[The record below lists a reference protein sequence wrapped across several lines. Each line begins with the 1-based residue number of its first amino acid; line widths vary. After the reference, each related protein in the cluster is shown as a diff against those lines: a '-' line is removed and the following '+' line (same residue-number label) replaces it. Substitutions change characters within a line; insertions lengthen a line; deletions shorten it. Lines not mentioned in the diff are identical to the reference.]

1 MAKRLYLWPP
11 FWRANCKFDRFGIGA
26 PRRFPQIRS
35 PQGIDWGLGCR
46 LLACRK
52 EGHRKALIIVQ
63 GPSSSSPKT
72 SGQQNTN
79 APPQIPNE
87 PLSPSNFRLSL
98 EACSDYILFA
108 RWENKKIP
116 PDDKHFSMALFFS
129 SAFHNFHKCSKQ
141 TKTSTQVF
149 HQKKQITHF
158 HRNAF
163 SFYDFGFA
171 LLSP

>member
-87 PLSPSNFRLSL
+87 PLSPNNFRLSL

-116 PDDKHFSMALFFS
+116 PDDKHFSMALFFLARS
-129 SAFHNFHKCSKQ
+129 IISTNAVNKRKQ
-141 TKTSTQVF
+141 ARKFFTK
-149 HQKKQITHF
+149 KKQITHLQ
-158 HRNAF
+158 RNAF